1 MKSNK
6 AVIIL
11 LALAQFVMVLDSTVM
26 NVSIS
31 AVVKDLNTSISAMQM
46 AITFY
51 TLTMA
56 SFMLLGGKL
65 GDVLGRK
72 KAFLIG
78 SVVYATGSFITA
90 ISPNIG
96 TLMFGWSL
104 VEGLGAIMVIPAIA
118 ALVAVNYSGKDRAVA
133 YAIIGAISGAAAAAG
148 PLIGG
153 FVTTYLSWRY
163 VFLAEVAIMAL
174 VLIFSKSIKDTKSK
188 SGSSIDIRSV
198 LLSFFGFFILVF
210 GMLQSKT
217 WGWVTPRGA
226 PVINGKEI
234 TPLGISLVIYLI
246 IGGIILLRM
255 FYWRQVKLAREG
267 REPLLDVSMFKIKQ
281 LRSGLGVLSA
291 QYFVIAGVF
300 FLVPVYLQTVL
311 GFDALKTGI
320 KILPLSIAVV
330 AFSVIGTKLATN
342 RSVKRIVRFGQL
354 LLVIGALVLVQSVST
369 SLDSSIFLV
378 GMFVLGSGLG
388 LLASQLGNINM
399 SSVSEKKSAEVGGLQ
414 GVAQNIGSSFGT
426 ALIGS
431 VLVATLTTA
440 FVTNVQASSLP
451 SSIKSYVTQ
460 NSTAGVQIVT
470 PGQVE
475 EFAVSKN
482 VPENEASQIAETY
495 ASSQV
500 DALKQAFTIIAVIAT
515 LTLLFSR
522 NIPKKIA

>member
-1 MKSNK
+1 MKNNK

-65 GDVLGRK
+65 GDVFGRK

-163 VFLAEVAIMAL
+163 VFISEVVIMAL
-174 VLIFSKSIKDTKSK
+174 ILIFSKSIKESK
-188 SGSSIDIRSV
+188 PTSKSSIDLRSV
-198 LLSFFGFFILVF
+198 ILSFFGFFTLVF
-210 GMLQSKT
+210 GMLQSKS
-217 WGWVTPRGA
+217 WGWMTPRGA

-234 TPLGISLVIYLI
+234 TPLGVSLVVYLI
-246 IGGIILLRM
+246 VGGIALLYM
-255 FYWRQVKLAREG
+255 FYRRQVLLTKEG
-267 REPLLDVSMFKIKQ
+267 KEPLLDVSMFSIKQ
-281 LRSGLGVLSA
+281 LRAGLGVLSS

-311 GFDALKTGI
+311 GYDALKTGV
-320 KILPLSIAVV
+320 KILPLSIAVIV
-330 AFSVIGTKLATN
+330 FSVLGTKLAL
-342 RSVKRIVRFGQL
+342 SKSIKKIVRLGQVL
-354 LLVIGALVLVQSVST
+354 LIIGALVLVQSVST
-369 SLDSSIFLV
+369 SLDSQVFLI

-399 SSVSEKKSAEVGGLQ
+399 SSVPEKKSAEVGGLQ

-440 FVTNVQASSLP
+440 FVSNVQASSLP
-451 SSIKSYVTQ
+451 SNVKTYITQ

-470 PGQVE
+470 PGQVQ
-475 EFAVSKN
+475 AYALSKN
-482 VPENEASQIAETY
+482 VPEDQATQITDTYISSQI
-495 ASSQV
+495 
-500 DALKQAFTIIAVIAT
+500 DALRQAFTIIAVIAT
-515 LTLLFSR
+515 LTMLFSR
-522 NIPKKIA
+522 NIPKKVA